1 VGVCHNRVFWE
12 QFHHTTPTK
21 TLLIEVPEVWAPVEE
36 IHIKFLESPMK
47 SKNLATREDK
57 IDQINHYNPAIVLK
71 HSFKDL
77 VGQEYTSF

>member
-1 VGVCHNRVFWE
+1 
-12 QFHHTTPTK
+12 
-21 TLLIEVPEVWAPVEE
+21 
-36 IHIKFLESPMK
+36 MK